1 MRHRTKG
8 GLGVTGINKPRGL
21 LNIIVRRSLL
31 ILENVTRTWTNGQE
45 DWKHDPWL
53 YGQVGN
59 QYSTSTW
66 WSRTYGAAPQ
76 ETQQGTI
83 TEWCCSPSTGRAT
96 PADTEMI
103 WNNRPSNNH
112 SYQYNYQQTSCP
124 RWTNQR
130 TPAVTVHQWEA
141 FATTLFCMKHR
152 KQFFASKTT
161 GWGLVAKRWINK

>member
-124 RWTNQR
+124 GGPIREPQQRQSTNGKPSPQ
-130 TPAVTVHQWEA
+130 PY
-141 FATTLFCMKHR
+141 FAWNIGSN
-152 KQFFASKTT
+152 FFASKTT